1 MGTILAVCSANKKGI
16 PKKNIKRG
24 VLKQNHGVVGDAH
37 AGHGIRQVSLL
48 ANESLDMIRERGLK
62 IGCGGFGENIT
73 TSGIELTSI
82 VIGTRLKAGG
92 SLLEVTKIGKEC
104 KKPCAIYRKHGSCI
118 LPHEGV
124 FAKVLKGGV
133 VKNKDKIDIVRDA
146 KLIAGIL
153 IASDRSARGER
164 GDRCGEEIHKA
175 LKKINGRAVR
185 YKIIP
190 DDQGLIASILKS
202 WSDEGQIDLL
212 LTSGGT
218 GFSARDVTPEATKAV
233 LEKEAPGLSEMMRI
247 ESAKKTVF
255 AYLSRGTAGV
265 RKRTLIINLPGSPK
279 AVAECMEILL
289 PILPHAVE
297 VMRGEVKDC
306 HPRSSDK

>member
-1 MGTILAVCSANKKGI
+1 MGTILAVCSADKKGI

-24 VLKQNHGVVGDAH
+24 VLKQDHGVVGDAH
-37 AGHGIRQVSLL
+37 AGPGIRQVSLL
-48 ANESLDMIRERGLK
+48 AKESIDMIRERGLE

-82 VIGTRLKAGG
+82 IIGTRLKAGRA
-92 SLLEVTKIGKEC
+92 LMEVTKIGKEC
-104 KKPCAIYRKHGSCI
+104 KKPCAIYRKHGNCI
-118 LPHEGV
+118 LPHEGI
-124 FAKVLKGGV
+124 FTKVLKGGV
-133 VKNKDKIDIVRDA
+133 VKDNDPIDIVREA

-153 IASDRSARGER
+153 IASDRSARGKR
-164 GDRCGEEIHKA
+164 RDKCGEVIDKA

-190 DDQGLIASILKS
+190 DEQGLIASTLKS
-202 WSDEGQIDLL
+202 WSDDGQIDLL

-218 GFSARDVTPEATKAV
+218 GFSARDVTPDATKAV
-233 LEKEAPGLSEMMRI
+233 LEKEAPGLAEMMRI
-247 ESAKKTVF
+247 ESAKKTPF

-297 VMRGEVKDC
+297 VTRGEVKDC
-306 HPRSSDK
+306 HPR

>member
-1 MGTILAVCSANKKGI
+1 MGTILAVCSADKKGI

-24 VLKQNHGVVGDAH
+24 VLKQDHGVVGDAH
-37 AGHGIRQVSLL
+37 AGPGIRQVSLL
-48 ANESLDMIRERGLK
+48 AKESIDMIRERGLE

-82 VIGTRLKAGG
+82 IIGTRLKAGRA
-92 SLLEVTKIGKEC
+92 LMEVTKIGKEC
-104 KKPCAIYRKHGSCI
+104 KKPCAIYRKHGNCI
-118 LPHEGV
+118 LPHEGI
-124 FAKVLKGGV
+124 FTKVLKGGV
-133 VKNKDKIDIVRDA
+133 VKDNDPIDIVREA

-153 IASDRSARGER
+153 IASDRSARGKR
-164 GDRCGEEIHKA
+164 RDKCGEVIDKA

-190 DDQGLIASILKS
+190 DEQGLIASTLKS
-202 WSDEGQIDLL
+202 WSDDGQIDLL

-218 GFSARDVTPEATKAV
+218 GFSARDVTPDATKAV
-233 LEKEAPGLSEMMRI
+233 LEKEAPGLAEMMRI
-247 ESAKKTVF
+247 ESAKKTPF
-255 AYLSRGTAGV
+255 AYLSRGTAGI
-265 RKRTLIINLPGSPK
+265 RKQTLIINLPGSPK

-297 VMRGEVKDC
+297 VTRGEVKDC
-306 HPRSSDK
+306 HPR